1 MRRAGGKEVQ
11 ETVDLCIHI
20 ADAKKDWKIE
30 GKRRSERKRMR
41 WLDSLSDSIGIDLS
55 KLWEI
60 VEDREVWHLQSM
72 GLQRVGHNL
81 ATEQQQNSW
90 FSSLSSRNL
99 HNTKSSYV
107 SVVFQSCLTLL
118 PRGPQFF

>member
-1 MRRAGGKEVQ
+1 
-11 ETVDLCIHI
+11 
-20 ADAKKDWKIE
+20 
-30 GKRRSERKRMR
+30 MR

-60 VEDREVWHLQSM
+60 MEDREVWHLQSM
-72 GLQRVGHNL
+72 GLQRVRHNL

-107 SVVFQSCLTLL
+107 SVVFQSCLTLCYL
-118 PRGPQFF
+118 VDPNFFKRTQFSLAC